1 MMTKEKMI
9 FICFTVVALLV
20 LFLRVAMIEL
30 DSVKIRLRTRKEAK
44 RSIINE
50 FRWFLSIGIL
60 MVIFII
66 LAY

>member
-60 MVIFII
+60 MVICII